1 MTPDRVLAEDLVQ
14 TTMVRALERIDTF
27 RGDSGLATWLHRI
40 LHNAFV
46 DHVRRNRET
55 PAEDVWEIVEER
67 WRDDAYTLDPAT
79 LTTHASTVQ
88 DLRDALLRLPMM
100 YRSAV
105 ALHDM
110 EGLTVP
116 QIARIQEIGLSAAK
130 QRLHRGRIML
140 VSALAAGAER
150 RAATQGVPMNCWDA
164 RTQVSDYLDREL
176 DDRERKLLELHLQQC
191 PTCPP
196 LYSALVASREALT
209 KLRDADTVIPPRLA
223 ARLGK
228 LRQEQAQRRDFGDH
242 ATPATSELGGV

>member
-1 MTPDRVLAEDLVQ
+1 MQ
-14 TTMVRALERIDTF
+14 TTLLRALERLDTF
-27 RGDSGLATWLHRI
+27 RGDSGLVTWLHRI

-55 PAEDVWEIVEER
+55 PNEDVWESVEGR
-67 WRDDAYTLDPAT
+67 WRDDAYTLDPAA
-79 LTTHASTVQ
+79 LAAQASTVQ
-88 DLRDALLRLPMM
+88 DLRDALVRLPMG

-105 ALHDM
+105 VLHDM

-116 QIARIQEIGLSAAK
+116 QIARIHEIGLSAAK

-164 RTQVSDYLDREL
+164 RTRVSDYLDHEL
-176 DDRERKLLELHLQQC
+176 DNRERQLLELHLQRC

-209 KLRDADTVIPPRLA
+209 KLRDADTVIPPSLA
-223 ARLGK
+223 ARLERI
-228 LRQEQAQRRDFGDH
+228 RQE
-242 ATPATSELGGV
+242 PSS